1 MVSPSLVNSGLKIFR
16 LGGRRS
22 ESGEWVK
29 LGLSDQDAEKGGELG
44 GEGSQ
49 TGENFKI
56 CQCFE
61 IIIAIFS
68 TNYEMI
74 ELQKI
79 QYVRIF
85 PLLFIGTRR
94 YIMVKNHCC

>member
-1 MVSPSLVNSGLKIFR
+1 MKVLGL
-16 LGGRRS
+16 GT
-22 ESGEWVK
+22 K
-29 LGLSDQDAEKGGELG
+29 LGLSDQDAEKGGEPG

-68 TNYEMI
+68 TNYVMV

-85 PLLFIGTRR
+85 PMLCGVHWNQKV
-94 YIMVKNHCC
+94 MVKNHCC

>member
-1 MVSPSLVNSGLKIFR
+1 MK
-16 LGGRRS
+16 
-22 ESGEWVK
+22 VK

-68 TNYEMI
+68 TNYEMV
-74 ELQKI
+74 EFSYVMSYGNQKA
-79 QYVRIF
+79 YHGKES
-85 PLLFIGTRR
+85 LLFIA
-94 YIMVKNHCC
+94 

>member
-1 MVSPSLVNSGLKIFR
+1 MK
-16 LGGRRS
+16 
-22 ESGEWVK
+22 VK

-56 CQCFE
+56 CQCF
-61 IIIAIFS
+61 IIAIFS
-68 TNYEMI
+68 RNYVMV

-79 QYVRIF
+79 QYVRNF
-85 PLLFIGTRR
+85 PMLCGVHGNQKAYMI
-94 YIMVKNHCC
+94 